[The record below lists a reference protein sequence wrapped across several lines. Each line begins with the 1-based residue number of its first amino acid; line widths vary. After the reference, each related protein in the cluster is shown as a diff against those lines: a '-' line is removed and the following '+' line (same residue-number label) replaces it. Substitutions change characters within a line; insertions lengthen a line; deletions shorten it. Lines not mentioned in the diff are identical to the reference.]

1 VVAVLTPKVWN
12 DCFFVS
18 PILTG
23 GCIKPHSAAISLIF
37 LRSRQALILDRLDQ
51 TRELVRIVDFDAATV
66 SVKAGEAHPL
76 FESRVVDKKL
86 DVVRPC
92 EGVIAEGEFH

>member
-1 VVAVLTPKVWN
+1 
-12 DCFFVS
+12 
-18 PILTG
+18 
-23 GCIKPHSAAISLIF
+23 